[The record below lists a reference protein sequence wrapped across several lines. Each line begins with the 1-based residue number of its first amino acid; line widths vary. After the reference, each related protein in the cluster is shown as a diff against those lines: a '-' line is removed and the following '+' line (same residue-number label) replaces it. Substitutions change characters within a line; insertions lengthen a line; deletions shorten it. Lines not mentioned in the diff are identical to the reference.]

1 MAVAEP
7 PRRDLGDRERRAL
20 EQYLTVLEDDP
31 RVRDA
36 DDMYLVVSESG
47 SEYLVDVRERTCE
60 CDDATYRGVTCK
72 HQHRVRFATGKRPIP
87 IGIDRDDVDEQL
99 GEHVTGNP
107 VWSE

>member
-1 MAVAEP
+1 MAVAESP
-7 PRRDLGDRERRAL
+7 QAHLADRERRAL

-72 HQHRVRFATGKRPIP
+72 HQHRVRFATGRRSIP
-87 IGIDRDDVDEQL
+87 LGADRDDVDQQL
-99 GEHVTGNP
+99 GEHVSGEP
-107 VWSE
+107 RWSK